1 MPSDVNV
8 PISGT
13 NAVADAFYKSAR
25 TVVFLSAVSDDI
37 VGHLRDKGR
46 VVLVMSDPA
55 QWPEQFAA
63 NTQVFGPGNQNTP

>member
-1 MPSDVNV
+1 MNV

-13 NAVADAFYKSAR
+13 NAVADAFYQSVR

-46 VVLVMSDPA
+46 DVLVMSDPA
-55 QWPEQFAA
+55 KWPEQFAA
-63 NTQVFGPGNQNTP
+63 NPHVFGPGNQNTP